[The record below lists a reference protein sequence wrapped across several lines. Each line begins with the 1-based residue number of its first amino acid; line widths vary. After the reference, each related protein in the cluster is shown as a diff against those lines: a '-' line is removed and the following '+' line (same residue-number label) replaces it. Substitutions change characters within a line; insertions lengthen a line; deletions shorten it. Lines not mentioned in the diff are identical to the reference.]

1 MIKRFK
7 KGLTLIELV
16 VTIAVVAILTGAA
29 VGTYFGVTE
38 SSKHSRAE
46 TEALTFFSEVQ
57 NSVVVSKEYNQ
68 YKVSLSTKDGLI
80 FSRYSPET
88 IEDFVEQV
96 SAVEHRYNAVIGS
109 TVQAIKQV
117 EPQEKPTVY
126 FFNTYYRN
134 DGDVAE
140 IEYFG
145 YVPSGFAGSYVKVVD
160 FKSGTI
166 VNDPQFT
173 TVPYH
178 TPAPWVEPEPEPEPT
193 IPTGTKI
200 IKSLYLY
207 APTFDENDVGVTQ
220 FYKLNGELS
229 HYESRNYDCI
239 LDYVG
244 ESTYRFRYTYIYGY
258 ENYVQFGMYNDS
270 GVVTST
276 TREIPVEDSHINAS
290 MRYMHVP
297 GIYDWQAFNIDDYS
311 NTFEYYLQGNIS
323 SEDVLVNKGK
333 YGLARKNSL
342 DSNPEYRIEEVY
354 LKEGDKVFFTNKAN
368 NQTFGYANVDVD
380 DKNCIDS
387 DGDYIVIKPGYSGS
401 YSFYLQPLRGETTK
415 IWIEARL
422 DKELKFKDGFITTS
436 AETENGYAISSAMR
450 LIDSAEKFGDSESNK
465 DKTIKFK
472 LRLSATSSFSQKQQF
487 ITGDLKFTIT
497 TTSSNLK
504 LEKFNTKIM
513 TTKQHYYNIK
523 LDNNHPSAKNTLD
536 YDTIGHNLEFSN
548 AVFQTNITVMANTL
562 DVNSYEHIVEIN
574 HPDYTS
580 QDVNIKISWGSE
592 TAQDFAFLAFE
603 SEGKTFDAI
612 REDYRLNKNIFY
624 DGSTYFSIR
633 YGDQWYY
640 GLVENVAAEE
650 DKKAD
655 FMYMIENVKFSKD
668 TAVKIRRTPLERKDS
683 WIQPSENFYDKDGKG
698 KGCEVDSDRNFILKA
713 NKTYRIYCFAE
724 IANGNLAFACSECY
738 EM

>member
-1 MIKRFK
+1 MIKHFK

-220 FYKLNGELS
+220 FYKLNGEIS
-229 HYESRNYDCI
+229 HYESRNYDYI
-239 LDYVG
+239 IDYVG

-258 ENYVQFGMYNDS
+258 ENYVQFGMFNDS

-276 TREIPVEDSHINAS
+276 TREIPVEDAHINAS

-297 GIYDWQAFNIDDYS
+297 GIYDWQAFDIEDYS
-311 NTFEYYLQGNIS
+311 NIFKYYLHGNING
-323 SEDVLVNKGK
+323 EAVTANKGK
-333 YGLARKNSL
+333 FGLARKDSA

-354 LKEGDKVFFTNKAN
+354 LKEGDKILLKNKEN
-368 NQTFGYANVDVD
+368 DNTFGYANVDVD

-387 DGDYIVIKPGYSGS
+387 DGNYIVIKPGYSGS

-450 LIDSAEKFGDSESNK
+450 LIDSAEKFGDSDSNI

-472 LRLSATSSFSQKQQF
+472 LRLSATSSYSQKQQY
-487 ITGDLKFTIT
+487 ITGDLKIKIT
-497 TTSSNLK
+497 NPGGHIDLSAFK
-504 LEKFNTKIM
+504 TKIT

-523 LDNNHPSAKNTLD
+523 LNDNDVHAKNTLD
-536 YDTIGHNLEFSN
+536 YETIGHNITKNGNEFS
-548 AVFQTNITVMANTL
+548 QNITVMSNTL
-562 DVNSYEHIVEIN
+562 NVNAFEHIIEIN
-574 HPDYTS
+574 HPSYSTKE
-580 QDVNIKISWGSE
+580 IKIQVSWGSE

-603 SEGKTFDAI
+603 SEGKTLDTI
-612 REDYRLNKNIFY
+612 REDYRLNKNIFFTKEDAIIATQGQKHWSNI
-624 DGSTYFSIR
+624 DGQRPDY
-633 YGDQWYY
+633 
-640 GLVENVAAEE
+640 
-650 DKKAD
+650 
-655 FMYMIENVKFSKD
+655 MYMIENVSF
-668 TAVKIRRTPLERKDS
+668 TETTNVKIRRTPLIREDN
-683 WIQPSENFYDKDGKG
+683 WVQPSNLFFDHENGGKP
-698 KGCEVDSDRNFILKA
+698 KGCNVTKNNDFILEAGKSY
-713 NKTYRIYCFAE
+713 KIYCFAKLYE
-724 IANGNLAFACSECY
+724 DVNGTQLAFVCSECY